1 MPRWMILTYSPTH
14 IYKRWSCPWMG
25 SLHLNKI
32 EYTVHKDVFIQVET
46 LYDIPCC
53 AREIMDLIPVRGQDG
68 KISDT

>member
-1 MPRWMILTYSPTH
+1 
-14 IYKRWSCPWMG
+14 MG

-46 LYDIPCC
+46 LYDIPWC
-53 AREIMDLIPVRGQDG
+53 AREILDLIPVRGQDG